1 MDKFRRY
8 LQVLVLPFFLLSSQ
22 VGRAAPI
29 AIAQEPLFLG
39 GVIDPNIMF
48 ILDDSGSMQFES
60 LPDDGWT
67 RFIYPHAT
75 SVYGGADYD
84 NRSPAFVSETKDF
97 YGNVL
102 YTDTL
107 GSYSAWSRSNAVNKL
122 YYNPETTYTPWVNSD
137 GAPMADATPSCAY
150 HNPVNT
156 SAGCRNLTAYNKWY
170 NEWWFSD
177 SDIHTLDRNTGTTRR
192 NGWQTFWPAIYY
204 QYKGSG
210 SLWDISS
217 YVPVEIKSS
226 VATYSDAYSDRS
238 GRTDCAAA
246 PSCTYAEEIQN
257 FANWYTYYRSRVLLA
272 RNGIG
277 KAFAAQAT
285 GLRVGFAAINHGSD
299 TVDGFSSPGAII
311 DGLRPFSGT
320 DRVNFFSTLYGH
332 TIPKEGTPLRRALDA
347 VGQYYE
353 WKDNR
358 GPWGKTPGTDD
369 STAHYECR
377 QSFAVLMTDGYWN
390 GFAPWTL
397 PAQGNVDNAS
407 GPTITSP
414 EGDSYH
420 YTPAHPY
427 LDAWSAT
434 LADVAMYYWY
444 RDLQDG
450 LDNKVPTSASDPA
463 FWQHMVTYTVGLG
476 VAGNLNPDTDLSALT
491 GDPTKSPPIAPTMF
505 WPQPTTST
513 DQENVDDLWHAAL
526 NSRGEFFSADDPEAF
541 ASQLENVLSSIGRRV
556 SSAAAIATNSTRLN
570 STTFIYQARFDST
583 DWHGQLLAYQV
594 DQNTAD
600 IAGMEAWDAGTLM
613 PAAASRT
620 ILTHDSTLNS
630 GAGGGADFVW
640 ADLNTAEQTY
650 LIDGGTTA
658 DGQARLAYLRGD
670 QSNELKNSG
679 TYRNRTVVLGDIV
692 NSDPWYVGQQNF
704 GYHIL
709 PGTEG
714 SSYLTFRAS
723 SAYLNRSKIIYVGA
737 NDGMIHAF
745 DAATGVE
752 KFAYVPEAVF
762 PKLADLTDPNYGHR
776 YFVDGSPKAG
786 DAYVGS
792 AWKTVLVG
800 TLGGGGKAVFALDV
814 TAPDSMTSDKVM
826 WEITDTTAATID
838 GDGNSM
844 LGYTMGQASIARMAN
859 GHWAV
864 IFGNGYNSASNRAVL
879 FIKDLEDGTLIALD
893 TKVGDPTNP
902 NGLATPTAVDE
913 NSDGIVD
920 AIFAGDL
927 RGNVWH
933 FDVSDVS
940 TGQWKSAYK
949 SGNDPAPVFTALDPS
964 GNRQPITSKIEVGA
978 HPVSGV
984 MLYFGTGKYI
994 ETSDVTSNG
1003 IQTLYG
1009 VLDDGATVSGRSVLQ
1024 KQEILLNTTQDY
1036 TTPSNTTETYNL
1048 RVTTENPVD
1057 YTADGLDQKGWYMD
1071 LVAPASLSLDADG
1084 NPVVGAYTQEGERV
1098 VANPILREGRILF
1111 TTMIPDAN
1119 PCNFGGTSWSADLT
1133 AIDGARPA
1141 ISPYDLNNDGSFDSE
1156 DYVQVSWDVNG
1167 DGIVDENDKVAASGK
1182 QSKVG
1187 ITKTPAIIRVAD
1199 REFRYAGGSEGGIER
1214 TTGARTAVTG
1224 RQSWKQI
1231 Q

>member
-1 MDKFRRY
+1 MGKFRKY
-8 LQVLVLPFFLLSSQ
+8 LQVLVFPFFFLLSQ
-22 VGRAAPI
+22 AGQAAPI

-48 ILDDSGSMQFES
+48 ILDDSGSMQWES

-67 RFIYPHAT
+67 HFVYPRTSGIYGGFSYVSYVPEFSDSKSYSVRIRSPHA
-75 SVYGGADYD
+75 
-84 NRSPAFVSETKDF
+84 
-97 YGNVL
+97 
-102 YTDTL
+102 
-107 GSYSAWSRSNAVNKL
+107 NKL

-137 GAPMADATPSCAY
+137 GAPMADASPSCAY
-150 HNPVNT
+150 HNPANT
-156 SAGCRNLTAYNKWY
+156 SAGCRNLTVSTTQYSYWESYNGDG
-170 NEWWFSD
+170 SD
-177 SDIHTLDRNTGTTRR
+177 FPGSVSTSS
-192 NGWQTFWPAIYY
+192 WQSRTFWPAVYY
-204 QYKGSG
+204 RYTGTDGDSVQEWTASNYTK
-210 SLWDISS
+210 
-217 YVPVEIKSS
+217 VEIKSG
-226 VATYSDAYSDRS
+226 VATYTDGDRS

-246 PSCTYAEEIQN
+246 PTCTYAEEIQN

-277 KAFAAQAT
+277 KAFAAQGT
-285 GLRVGFAAINHGSD
+285 GLRVGFAAINKGSD
-299 TVDGFSSPGAII
+299 TIDGFSSSGALVS
-311 DGLRPFSGT
+311 GLRPFSGS
-320 DRVNFFSTLYGH
+320 DRTSFFSTLYGY
-332 TIPKEGTPLRRALDA
+332 TIGTGLTPLRRALDD
-347 VGQYYE
+347 VGKYYE
-353 WKDNR
+353 WNDDR
-358 GPWGKTPGTDD
+358 GPWGKTPGTADA
-369 STAHYECR
+369 STHYECR
-377 QSFAVLMTDGYWN
+377 QSFSVLMTDGYWN
-390 GFAPWTL
+390 SSQASTTE
-397 PAQGNVDNAS
+397 AQANVDNEN

-414 EGDSYH
+414 DGETYQ

-427 LDAWSAT
+427 QDVTANT

-444 RDLQDG
+444 RDLQDQ
-450 LDNKVPTSASDPA
+450 LDNKVPTSTNDPA

-476 VAGNLNPDTDLSALT
+476 VVGTLNPDTDLSALT
-491 GDPTKSPPIAPTMF
+491 GDPTHSPPTAPTLS
-505 WPQPTTST
+505 WPAPIFPPN
-513 DQENVDDLWHAAL
+513 DEGPENIDDLWHTAV
-526 NSRGEFFSADDPEAF
+526 NSRGEFFSASNPDEF
-541 ASQLENVLSSIGRRV
+541 AAQLENVLSSIGQRV

-600 IAGMEAWDAGTLM
+600 IAGTEAWDAGTLM
-613 PAAASRT
+613 PAAALRT

-630 GAGGGADFVW
+630 GAGGGADFAW

-650 LIDGGTTA
+650 LINGGTTA

-670 QSNELKNSG
+670 QSNELKHGG

-762 PKLADLTDPNYGHR
+762 SKLADLTDPNYGHK

-786 DAYVGS
+786 DAYVGY

-893 TKVGDPTNP
+893 TKVGDSTNP

-1036 TTPSNTTETYNL
+1036 TTPSNSTETYNL

-1071 LVAPASLSLDADG
+1071 LVAPSSVSVDADG

-1111 TTMIPDAN
+1111 TTMTPDAN

-1133 AIDGARPA
+1133 AIDGSRPA

-1156 DYVQVSWDVNG
+1156 DYVNVSWDVNG
-1167 DGIVDENDKVAASGK
+1167 DGVVDENDKVVASGK

-1199 REFRYAGGSEGGIER
+1199 REYRYAGGSEGGIER